1 MKDKIINFFVDIYR
15 EMKKVSWPKKQEIID
30 STKIVIVTMII
41 FAIIVYAIDKALEA
55 ILQLLF

>member
-41 FAIIVYAIDKALEA
+41 FAVIVYAIDKALEA

>member
-41 FAIIVYAIDKALEA
+41 FAVIVYIIDKALEA

>member
-41 FAIIVYAIDKALEA
+41 FAVIVYVIDKALEA

>member
-30 STKIVIVTMII
+30 STKIVIVTMLI
-41 FAIIVYAIDKALEA
+41 FAVIVYVIDKALEA

>member
-15 EMKKVSWPKKQEIID
+15 EMKKVSWPKKQEVID
-30 STKIVIVTMII
+30 STKIVLVTMII
-41 FAIIVYAIDKALEA
+41 FAIIVYIIDKALEA